1 MGLKNMHTELVAV
14 TLIIVYGR
22 IFKQRKVEKNSVDT
36 LQKTGIKIN
45 HSKIIMSV

>member
-1 MGLKNMHTELVAV
+1 MYNELIAV

-22 IFKQRKVEKNSVDT
+22 IFKRLKVEKNSVDA

-45 HSKIIMSV
+45 HSKVIMSV